1 VSHSMILK
9 ECECELLSVDRAI
22 ASAIAIA
29 ACNYQYD
36 CDMVNVL
43 YSLACY
49 YIACLRKCST

>member
-1 VSHSMILK
+1 MILK